1 MMHDWEEISKTRVS
15 FFIRVSKM
23 TRKQKKHSAVSF
35 LVLGNPNWNTRI
47 RFCGHLPQRGISTN
61 AIVCVSKSVRNPFC
75 VSKSV
80 LTLFDSR
87 SCRPNPPNRVRCDS
101 FQSQSECV
109 RRHVRVGAFEQLFS
123 LGRPEGGIWTKIF
136 QKFKYPGGHPGG
148 CGSFDLTGT

>member
-61 AIVCVSKSVRNPFC
+61 AIVCVSKSV
-75 VSKSV
+75 

-136 QKFKYPGGHPGG
+136 QKFKCPGGRLGG
-148 CGSFDLTGT
+148 CWSFDLTGT